1 MKYKIIND
9 NKFITRD
16 YLERLDNELEMIP
29 VTFDPVFKSVFSSNI
44 NLLKRFLNV
53 VLELDLDID
62 EMEIKLLN
70 SELPRENICEYQ
82 KRIDIYVCINGNM
95 YIDIEINR
103 SNFNRVKLRNYLY
116 SSKAYSMFLE
126 TGNKI
131 SELED
136 KYFCQLNL
144 NTEDKSIDYGEDI
157 IVRYSL
163 TRENIYMDQDKIVLK
178 FLEYYRKLY
187 YTDKNELDEAGIWLA
202 GLTSTTFS
210 ELYDIFSN
218 ILDGNELNVFIG
230 DVIKMSK
237 DYFSIHEWEKEK
249 MDALVK
255 YNYYKDGK
263 DEGFYDGLEQGIE
276 QGILEGIQENTL
288 NMIKEMIKNKI
299 DIETISKVTK
309 LSQEEIERIEESMKN

>member
-70 SELPRENICEYQ
+70 SELPRENI
-82 KRIDIYVCINGNM
+82 
-95 YIDIEINR
+95 YI
-103 SNFNRVKLRNYLY
+103 
-116 SSKAYSMFLE
+116 
-126 TGNKI
+126 
-131 SELED
+131 
-136 KYFCQLNL
+136 
-144 NTEDKSIDYGEDI
+144 
-157 IVRYSL
+157 
-163 TRENIYMDQDKIVLK
+163 DQDKIVLK

-263 DEGFYDGLEQGIE
+263 DEGFYDGLE
-276 QGILEGIQENTL
+276 EGIQENTL
-288 NMIKEMIKNKI
+288 NMTKEMIKNNAS
-299 DIETISKVTK
+299 IEFISKVTK
-309 LSQEEIERIEESMKN
+309 LSQEEIKEIEESMKD